1 MFKALGGKVPE
12 LGHLSLLAGSEG
24 EGLSKRLGSLNLGE
38 LKQEG
43 FESITLSSLLAKIGT
58 SDPMKVFINT
68 DELIKDFD
76 LSKFSRNTAKFDSND
91 LYNLSL
97 LIDTD
102 LEPKSLLINLKKIEK
117 SMGRED
123 IDGSYSDRFI
133 DIDILFYDNIIIDSE
148 DLKIPH
154 TKIEI
159 RKFVLVPMLEIADD
173 YVHPILNKTI
183 RQLDNECDDQGIPLK
198 II

>member
-1 MFKALGGKVPE
+1 MSKVYLSIGSNKGNRSVLINKAIDEIEKKV
-12 LGHLSLLAGSEG
+12 GIIISRSSIYQ
-24 EGLSKRLGSLNLGE
+24 SKSWG
-38 LKQEG
+38 
-43 FESITLSSLLAKIGT
+43 
-58 SDPMKVFINT
+58 
-68 DELIKDFD
+68 
-76 LSKFSRNTAKFDSND
+76 FDSND
-91 LYNLSL
+91 FYNLCL

-102 LEPKSLLINLKKIEK
+102 IMPKSLLINLKKIEK

-154 TKIEI
+154 PKIEI

>member
-1 MFKALGGKVPE
+1 MSKVYLSIGSNKGNRSVLINKAIDEIEK
-12 LGHLSLLAGSEG
+12 
-24 EGLSKRLGSLNLGE
+24 
-38 LKQEG
+38 
-43 FESITLSSLLAKIGT
+43 KIGT
-58 SDPMKVFINT
+58 IISRSSIYQ
-68 DELIKDFD
+68 
-76 LSKFSRNTAKFDSND
+76 SKSWGFDSND
-91 LYNLSL
+91 FYNLSL

-102 LEPKSLLINLKKIEK
+102 IEPKSLLINLKKIEK

-133 DIDILFYDNIIIDSE
+133 DIDILFYDNIIIDLE

-154 TKIEI
+154 PKIEI
-159 RKFVLVPMLEIADD
+159 RKFVLIPMLEIADD

>member
-1 MFKALGGKVPE
+1 MSKVYLSIGSNKGNRSVLINKAIDEIEK
-12 LGHLSLLAGSEG
+12 
-24 EGLSKRLGSLNLGE
+24 
-38 LKQEG
+38 
-43 FESITLSSLLAKIGT
+43 KIGKII
-58 SDPMKVFINT
+58 SRSSIYQ
-68 DELIKDFD
+68 
-76 LSKFSRNTAKFDSND
+76 SKSWGFDSND
-91 LYNLSL
+91 FYNLSL

-102 LEPKSLLINLKKIEK
+102 IEPKSLLINLKKIEK

-154 TKIEI
+154 PKIEI

-183 RQLDNECDDQGIPLK
+183 RQLNNECDDQGIPLK

>member
-1 MFKALGGKVPE
+1 MSKVYLSIGSNKGNRSVLINKAIDEIEKKV
-12 LGHLSLLAGSEG
+12 GIIISRSSIYQ
-24 EGLSKRLGSLNLGE
+24 SKSWG
-38 LKQEG
+38 
-43 FESITLSSLLAKIGT
+43 
-58 SDPMKVFINT
+58 
-68 DELIKDFD
+68 
-76 LSKFSRNTAKFDSND
+76 FDSND
-91 LYNLSL
+91 FYNLCL

-102 LEPKSLLINLKKIEK
+102 IMPKSLLINLKRIEK

-123 IDGSYSDRFI
+123 VDGSYSDRLI
-133 DIDILFYDNIIIDSE
+133 DIDILFYDNITTDLE

-154 TKIEI
+154 PKIEI

>member
-1 MFKALGGKVPE
+1 MSKVYLSIGSNKGNRSVLINKAIDEIEK
-12 LGHLSLLAGSEG
+12 
-24 EGLSKRLGSLNLGE
+24 
-38 LKQEG
+38 
-43 FESITLSSLLAKIGT
+43 KIGIII
-58 SDPMKVFINT
+58 SRSSIYQ
-68 DELIKDFD
+68 
-76 LSKFSRNTAKFDSND
+76 SKSWGFDSND
-91 LYNLSL
+91 FYNLSL

-102 LEPKSLLINLKKIEK
+102 IMPKSLLINLKKIEK

-154 TKIEI
+154 PKIEI

>member
-1 MFKALGGKVPE
+1 MSKVYLSIGSNKGNRSVLINKAIDEIEKKV
-12 LGHLSLLAGSEG
+12 GIIISRS
-24 EGLSKRLGSLNLGE
+24 
-38 LKQEG
+38 
-43 FESITLSSLLAKIGT
+43 SIYQ
-58 SDPMKVFINT
+58 
-68 DELIKDFD
+68 
-76 LSKFSRNTAKFDSND
+76 SRSWGFDSND
-91 LYNLSL
+91 FYNLCL

-102 LEPKSLLINLKKIEK
+102 IMPKSLLINLKKIEK

-133 DIDILFYDNIIIDSE
+133 DIDILFYDNIITDLK

-154 TKIEI
+154 PKIEI

-173 YVHPILNKTI
+173 YVHPVLNKTI
-183 RQLDNECDDQGIPLK
+183 KELNNDCSDKDTPLK

>member
-1 MFKALGGKVPE
+1 MSKVYLSIGSNKGNRSVLINKAIDEIEKKVGIIISRSSIYE
-12 LGHLSLLAGSEG
+12 
-24 EGLSKRLGSLNLGE
+24 SKSWG
-38 LKQEG
+38 
-43 FESITLSSLLAKIGT
+43 
-58 SDPMKVFINT
+58 
-68 DELIKDFD
+68 
-76 LSKFSRNTAKFDSND
+76 FDSND
-91 LYNLSL
+91 FYNLCL

-102 LEPKSLLINLKKIEK
+102 IMPKSLLINLKKIEK

-133 DIDILFYDNIIIDSE
+133 DIDILFYDNITTDLE

-154 TKIEI
+154 PKIEI

-183 RQLDNECDDQGIPLK
+183 KELYNDCSDQDIPLK

>member
-1 MFKALGGKVPE
+1 MSKVYLSIGSNKGNRSVLINKAIDEIEK
-12 LGHLSLLAGSEG
+12 
-24 EGLSKRLGSLNLGE
+24 
-38 LKQEG
+38 
-43 FESITLSSLLAKIGT
+43 KIGKII
-58 SDPMKVFINT
+58 SRSSIYQ
-68 DELIKDFD
+68 
-76 LSKFSRNTAKFDSND
+76 SKSWGFDSND
-91 LYNLSL
+91 FYNLSL

-102 LEPKSLLINLKKIEK
+102 IEPKSLLINLKKIEK
-117 SMGRED
+117 SMGKED
-123 IDGSYSDRFI
+123 IVGSYSDRFI

-154 TKIEI
+154 PKIEI

>member
-1 MFKALGGKVPE
+1 MSKVYLSIGSNKGNRSVLINKAIDEIEKKVGKII
-12 LGHLSLLAGSEG
+12 SRSTIYQ
-24 EGLSKRLGSLNLGE
+24 SKSWG
-38 LKQEG
+38 
-43 FESITLSSLLAKIGT
+43 
-58 SDPMKVFINT
+58 
-68 DELIKDFD
+68 
-76 LSKFSRNTAKFDSND
+76 FDSND
-91 LYNLSL
+91 FYNLCL

-102 LEPKSLLINLKKIEK
+102 IVPKSLLINLKKIEK

-133 DIDILFYDNIIIDSE
+133 DIDILFYDNIITDSE

-154 TKIEI
+154 PKIEI

-183 RQLDNECDDQGIPLK
+183 KELNNDCNDQDIPLK

>member
-1 MFKALGGKVPE
+1 MSKVY
-12 LGHLSLLAGSEG
+12 LSIGSNKGNRSLLINKAIDEIEKKVGIIISRSSIYQ
-24 EGLSKRLGSLNLGE
+24 SKSWG
-38 LKQEG
+38 
-43 FESITLSSLLAKIGT
+43 
-58 SDPMKVFINT
+58 
-68 DELIKDFD
+68 
-76 LSKFSRNTAKFDSND
+76 FDSND
-91 LYNLSL
+91 FYNLCL

-102 LEPKSLLINLKKIEK
+102 IMPKSLLINLKKIEK

-123 IDGSYSDRFI
+123 VDGSYSDRLI
-133 DIDILFYDNIIIDSE
+133 DIDILFYDNITTDSE

-154 TKIEI
+154 PKIEI

-183 RQLDNECDDQGIPLK
+183 KELDNDCGDQDIPLK

>member
-1 MFKALGGKVPE
+1 MSKVYLSIGSNKGNRSVLINKAIDEIEKKV
-12 LGHLSLLAGSEG
+12 GIIISRSSIYQ
-24 EGLSKRLGSLNLGE
+24 SKSWG
-38 LKQEG
+38 
-43 FESITLSSLLAKIGT
+43 
-58 SDPMKVFINT
+58 
-68 DELIKDFD
+68 
-76 LSKFSRNTAKFDSND
+76 FDSND
-91 LYNLSL
+91 FYNLCL

-102 LEPKSLLINLKKIEK
+102 IVPKSLLINLKKIEK

-123 IDGSYSDRFI
+123 VDGSYSDRFI
-133 DIDILFYDNIIIDSE
+133 DIDILFYDNIITDSE

-154 TKIEI
+154 PKIEI

-183 RQLDNECDDQGIPLK
+183 KELYNDCSDQDIPLK

>member
-1 MFKALGGKVPE
+1 MSKVYLSIGSNKGNRSVLINKAIDEIDK
-12 LGHLSLLAGSEG
+12 
-24 EGLSKRLGSLNLGE
+24 
-38 LKQEG
+38 
-43 FESITLSSLLAKIGT
+43 KIGKII
-58 SDPMKVFINT
+58 SRSSIYQ
-68 DELIKDFD
+68 
-76 LSKFSRNTAKFDSND
+76 SKSWGFDSND
-91 LYNLSL
+91 FYNLSL

-102 LEPKSLLINLKKIEK
+102 IEPKSLLINLKKIEK

-154 TKIEI
+154 PKIEI

>member
-1 MFKALGGKVPE
+1 MSKVYLSIGSNKGNRSVLIIKAVDEIEK
-12 LGHLSLLAGSEG
+12 
-24 EGLSKRLGSLNLGE
+24 
-38 LKQEG
+38 
-43 FESITLSSLLAKIGT
+43 KIGKIISRT
-58 SDPMKVFINT
+58 SIYQ
-68 DELIKDFD
+68 
-76 LSKFSRNTAKFDSND
+76 SKSWGFDSND
-91 LYNLSL
+91 FYNLSL

-102 LEPKSLLINLKKIEK
+102 IEPKSLLINLKKIEK

-154 TKIEI
+154 PKIEI

-183 RQLDNECDDQGIPLK
+183 RQLNNECDDQGIPLK

>member
-1 MFKALGGKVPE
+1 MSKVYLSIGSNKGNRSVLINKAIDEIEKKV
-12 LGHLSLLAGSEG
+12 GIIISRSSIYQ
-24 EGLSKRLGSLNLGE
+24 SKSWG
-38 LKQEG
+38 
-43 FESITLSSLLAKIGT
+43 
-58 SDPMKVFINT
+58 
-68 DELIKDFD
+68 
-76 LSKFSRNTAKFDSND
+76 FDSND
-91 LYNLSL
+91 FYNLCL

-102 LEPKSLLINLKKIEK
+102 IMPKSLLINLKKIEK

-123 IDGSYSDRFI
+123 VDGSYSDRLI
-133 DIDILFYDNIIIDSE
+133 DIDILFYDNITTDSE

-154 TKIEI
+154 PKIEI

-183 RQLDNECDDQGIPLK
+183 KELNNDCSDQDIPLK

>member
-1 MFKALGGKVPE
+1 MSKVYLSIGSNKGNRSVLINKATDEIEK
-12 LGHLSLLAGSEG
+12 
-24 EGLSKRLGSLNLGE
+24 
-38 LKQEG
+38 
-43 FESITLSSLLAKIGT
+43 KIGIII
-58 SDPMKVFINT
+58 SRSSMYQSKSWGFNS
-68 DELIKDFD
+68 KDF
-76 LSKFSRNTAKFDSND
+76 
-91 LYNLSL
+91 YNICL

-102 LEPKSLLINLKKIEK
+102 IEPKSLLINLKKIEK
-117 SMGRED
+117 LMGRED

-154 TKIEI
+154 PKIEI

-173 YVHPILNKTI
+173 YMHPILNKTI
-183 RQLDNECDDQGIPLK
+183 NELDNDCDDQDTPLK

>member
-1 MFKALGGKVPE
+1 MSKVYLSIGSNKGNRSVLINKAIDEIEKKV
-12 LGHLSLLAGSEG
+12 GIIIFRSSIYQ
-24 EGLSKRLGSLNLGE
+24 SKSWG
-38 LKQEG
+38 
-43 FESITLSSLLAKIGT
+43 
-58 SDPMKVFINT
+58 
-68 DELIKDFD
+68 
-76 LSKFSRNTAKFDSND
+76 FDSND
-91 LYNLSL
+91 FYNLCL

-102 LEPKSLLINLKKIEK
+102 IMPKSLLINLKKIEK

-133 DIDILFYDNIIIDSE
+133 DIDILFYDNITTDSE

-154 TKIEI
+154 PKIEI

-183 RQLDNECDDQGIPLK
+183 KELDNDCSDQDIPLK

>member
-1 MFKALGGKVPE
+1 MSKVYLSIGSNKGNRSVLINKAIDEIDK
-12 LGHLSLLAGSEG
+12 
-24 EGLSKRLGSLNLGE
+24 
-38 LKQEG
+38 
-43 FESITLSSLLAKIGT
+43 KIGKII
-58 SDPMKVFINT
+58 SRSSIYQ
-68 DELIKDFD
+68 
-76 LSKFSRNTAKFDSND
+76 SKSWGFDSND
-91 LYNLSL
+91 FYNLSL

-102 LEPKSLLINLKKIEK
+102 IEPKSLLINLKKIEK

-154 TKIEI
+154 PKIEI

-183 RQLDNECDDQGIPLK
+183 RQLDNDCDDQGIPLK

>member
-1 MFKALGGKVPE
+1 MSKVYLSIGSNKGNRSVLINKATDEIEK
-12 LGHLSLLAGSEG
+12 
-24 EGLSKRLGSLNLGE
+24 
-38 LKQEG
+38 
-43 FESITLSSLLAKIGT
+43 KIGIII
-58 SDPMKVFINT
+58 SRSSIYQ
-68 DELIKDFD
+68 
-76 LSKFSRNTAKFDSND
+76 SKSWGFDSND
-91 LYNLSL
+91 FYNLCL

-102 LEPKSLLINLKKIEK
+102 IVPKSLLVNLKKIEK

-133 DIDILFYDNIIIDSE
+133 DIDILFYDNIITDSE

-154 TKIEI
+154 PKIEI

-183 RQLDNECDDQGIPLK
+183 KELYNDCSDQDIPLK

>member
-1 MFKALGGKVPE
+1 MSKVYLSIGSNKGNRSVLINKAIDEIEKKV
-12 LGHLSLLAGSEG
+12 GIIISRSSIYQ
-24 EGLSKRLGSLNLGE
+24 SKSWG
-38 LKQEG
+38 
-43 FESITLSSLLAKIGT
+43 
-58 SDPMKVFINT
+58 
-68 DELIKDFD
+68 
-76 LSKFSRNTAKFDSND
+76 FDSND
-91 LYNLSL
+91 FYNLCL

-102 LEPKSLLINLKKIEK
+102 IMPKSLLINLKKIEK

-123 IDGSYSDRFI
+123 IDVSYSDRFI
-133 DIDILFYDNIIIDSE
+133 DIDILFYDNIITDLE

-154 TKIEI
+154 PKIEI

-183 RQLDNECDDQGIPLK
+183 KELDNECSDQDIPLK

>member
-1 MFKALGGKVPE
+1 MSKVYLSIGSNKGNRSVLINKAIDEIEK
-12 LGHLSLLAGSEG
+12 
-24 EGLSKRLGSLNLGE
+24 
-38 LKQEG
+38 
-43 FESITLSSLLAKIGT
+43 KIGIII
-58 SDPMKVFINT
+58 SRSSIYQ
-68 DELIKDFD
+68 
-76 LSKFSRNTAKFDSND
+76 SKSWGFDSND
-91 LYNLSL
+91 FYNLCL

-102 LEPKSLLINLKKIEK
+102 IMPKSLLINLKRIEK

-123 IDGSYSDRFI
+123 VDGSYSDRLI
-133 DIDILFYDNIIIDSE
+133 DIDILFYDNITTDLE

-154 TKIEI
+154 PKIEI

-183 RQLDNECDDQGIPLK
+183 KELYNDCSDKYIPLK

>member
-1 MFKALGGKVPE
+1 MSKVY
-12 LGHLSLLAGSEG
+12 LSIGSNKGNRSLLINKAIDKIEKKVGIIISRSSIYQ
-24 EGLSKRLGSLNLGE
+24 SKSWG
-38 LKQEG
+38 
-43 FESITLSSLLAKIGT
+43 
-58 SDPMKVFINT
+58 
-68 DELIKDFD
+68 
-76 LSKFSRNTAKFDSND
+76 FDSND
-91 LYNLSL
+91 FYNLCL

-102 LEPKSLLINLKKIEK
+102 IMPKSLLINLKKIEK

-123 IDGSYSDRFI
+123 VDGSYSDRLI
-133 DIDILFYDNIIIDSE
+133 DIDILFYDNITTDSE

-154 TKIEI
+154 PKIEI

-183 RQLDNECDDQGIPLK
+183 KELYNDCSDQDIPLK

>member
-1 MFKALGGKVPE
+1 MSKVYLSIGSNKGNRSVLINKAIDEIEKKV
-12 LGHLSLLAGSEG
+12 GIIISRSSIYQ
-24 EGLSKRLGSLNLGE
+24 SKSWG
-38 LKQEG
+38 
-43 FESITLSSLLAKIGT
+43 
-58 SDPMKVFINT
+58 
-68 DELIKDFD
+68 
-76 LSKFSRNTAKFDSND
+76 FDSND
-91 LYNLSL
+91 FYNLCL

-102 LEPKSLLINLKKIEK
+102 IMPKSLLINLKRIEK

-123 IDGSYSDRFI
+123 VDGSYSDRLI
-133 DIDILFYDNIIIDSE
+133 DIDILFYDNITTDSE

-154 TKIEI
+154 PKIEI

-183 RQLDNECDDQGIPLK
+183 QELDNDCSDQDIPLK

>member
-1 MFKALGGKVPE
+1 MSKVYLSIGSNKGNRSVLINKATNEIEKKV
-12 LGHLSLLAGSEG
+12 GIIISRSSIYQ
-24 EGLSKRLGSLNLGE
+24 SKSWG
-38 LKQEG
+38 
-43 FESITLSSLLAKIGT
+43 
-58 SDPMKVFINT
+58 
-68 DELIKDFD
+68 
-76 LSKFSRNTAKFDSND
+76 FDSND
-91 LYNLSL
+91 FYNLCL

-102 LEPKSLLINLKKIEK
+102 IMPKSLLINLKKIEK

-123 IDGSYSDRFI
+123 VDGSYSDRLI
-133 DIDILFYDNIIIDSE
+133 DIDILFYDNITTDSE

-154 TKIEI
+154 PKIEI

-183 RQLDNECDDQGIPLK
+183 KELYNDCSDQDIPLK

>member
-1 MFKALGGKVPE
+1 MSKVYLSIGSNKGNRSVLINKAIDEIEKKV
-12 LGHLSLLAGSEG
+12 GIIISRSSIYQ
-24 EGLSKRLGSLNLGE
+24 SKSWG
-38 LKQEG
+38 
-43 FESITLSSLLAKIGT
+43 
-58 SDPMKVFINT
+58 
-68 DELIKDFD
+68 
-76 LSKFSRNTAKFDSND
+76 FDSND
-91 LYNLSL
+91 FYNLCL

-102 LEPKSLLINLKKIEK
+102 IMPKFLLINLKKIEK

-133 DIDILFYDNIIIDSE
+133 DIDILFYDNITTDSE

-154 TKIEI
+154 PKIEI

-183 RQLDNECDDQGIPLK
+183 KELYNDCSDQDIPLK

>member
-1 MFKALGGKVPE
+1 MSKVYLSIGSNKGNRSVLINKAIDEIEKKV
-12 LGHLSLLAGSEG
+12 GIIISRSSIYQ
-24 EGLSKRLGSLNLGE
+24 SKSWG
-38 LKQEG
+38 
-43 FESITLSSLLAKIGT
+43 
-58 SDPMKVFINT
+58 
-68 DELIKDFD
+68 
-76 LSKFSRNTAKFDSND
+76 FDSND
-91 LYNLSL
+91 FYNLCL

-102 LEPKSLLINLKKIEK
+102 IMPKSLLINLKKIEK

-154 TKIEI
+154 PKIEI

-173 YVHPILNKTI
+173 YVHPTLNKTI

>member
-1 MFKALGGKVPE
+1 MSKVYLSIGSNKGNRSALINKAIDEIEK
-12 LGHLSLLAGSEG
+12 
-24 EGLSKRLGSLNLGE
+24 
-38 LKQEG
+38 
-43 FESITLSSLLAKIGT
+43 KIGIIISRT
-58 SDPMKVFINT
+58 SMYQ
-68 DELIKDFD
+68 
-76 LSKFSRNTAKFDSND
+76 SKSWGFDSND
-91 LYNLSL
+91 FYNLCL

-102 LEPKSLLINLKKIEK
+102 IMPKSLLINLKKIEK

-133 DIDILFYDNIIIDSE
+133 DIDILFYDNITTDSE

-154 TKIEI
+154 PKIEI

-183 RQLDNECDDQGIPLK
+183 KELYNDCSDQDIPLK

>member
-1 MFKALGGKVPE
+1 MSKVYLSIGSNKGNRSILINKAIDEIEKKV
-12 LGHLSLLAGSEG
+12 GIIISRSSIYQ
-24 EGLSKRLGSLNLGE
+24 SKSWG
-38 LKQEG
+38 
-43 FESITLSSLLAKIGT
+43 
-58 SDPMKVFINT
+58 
-68 DELIKDFD
+68 
-76 LSKFSRNTAKFDSND
+76 FDSND
-91 LYNLSL
+91 FYNLCL

-102 LEPKSLLINLKKIEK
+102 IEPKSLLINLKKIEK

-133 DIDILFYDNIIIDSE
+133 DIDILFYDNIITDSE

-154 TKIEI
+154 PKIEI

-173 YVHPILNKTI
+173 YVHPILNKAI
-183 RQLDNECDDQGIPLK
+183 KELDNECSDQDIPLK

>member
-1 MFKALGGKVPE
+1 MSKVYLSIGSNKGNRSVLINKAIDEIEK
-12 LGHLSLLAGSEG
+12 
-24 EGLSKRLGSLNLGE
+24 
-38 LKQEG
+38 
-43 FESITLSSLLAKIGT
+43 KIGT
-58 SDPMKVFINT
+58 IISRSSIYQ
-68 DELIKDFD
+68 
-76 LSKFSRNTAKFDSND
+76 SKSWGFDSND
-91 LYNLSL
+91 FYNLSL

-102 LEPKSLLINLKKIEK
+102 IEPKSLLINLKKIEK

-154 TKIEI
+154 PKIEI

>member
-1 MFKALGGKVPE
+1 MSKVYLSIGSNKGNRSVLINKAIDEIEKKVGIIISRSSIYE
-12 LGHLSLLAGSEG
+12 
-24 EGLSKRLGSLNLGE
+24 SKSWG
-38 LKQEG
+38 
-43 FESITLSSLLAKIGT
+43 
-58 SDPMKVFINT
+58 
-68 DELIKDFD
+68 
-76 LSKFSRNTAKFDSND
+76 FDSND
-91 LYNLSL
+91 FYNLCL

-102 LEPKSLLINLKKIEK
+102 IMPKSLLINLKKIEK

-133 DIDILFYDNIIIDSE
+133 DIDILFYDNIITDSE

-154 TKIEI
+154 PKIEI

-183 RQLDNECDDQGIPLK
+183 KELYNDCSDQDIPLK

>member
-1 MFKALGGKVPE
+1 MSKVYLSIGSNKGNRSVLINKAIDEIDK
-12 LGHLSLLAGSEG
+12 
-24 EGLSKRLGSLNLGE
+24 
-38 LKQEG
+38 
-43 FESITLSSLLAKIGT
+43 KIGKII
-58 SDPMKVFINT
+58 SRSSIYQ
-68 DELIKDFD
+68 
-76 LSKFSRNTAKFDSND
+76 SKSWGFDSND
-91 LYNLSL
+91 FYNISL

-102 LEPKSLLINLKKIEK
+102 IEPKSLLINLKKIEK

-154 TKIEI
+154 PKIEI

>member
-1 MFKALGGKVPE
+1 MSKVYLSIGSNKGNRSILINKAIDEIEKKV
-12 LGHLSLLAGSEG
+12 GIIISRS
-24 EGLSKRLGSLNLGE
+24 
-38 LKQEG
+38 
-43 FESITLSSLLAKIGT
+43 SIYQTKSWG
-58 SDPMKVFINT
+58 
-68 DELIKDFD
+68 
-76 LSKFSRNTAKFDSND
+76 FDSND
-91 LYNLSL
+91 FYNLCL

-102 LEPKSLLINLKKIEK
+102 IEPKSLLINLKKIEK

-133 DIDILFYDNIIIDSE
+133 DIDILFYDNITTDSE

-154 TKIEI
+154 PKIEI

-183 RQLDNECDDQGIPLK
+183 KELDNECSDQDIPLK

>member
-1 MFKALGGKVPE
+1 MSKVY
-12 LGHLSLLAGSEG
+12 LSIGSNKGNRSLLINKAIDEIEKKVGIIISRSSIYQ
-24 EGLSKRLGSLNLGE
+24 SKSWG
-38 LKQEG
+38 
-43 FESITLSSLLAKIGT
+43 
-58 SDPMKVFINT
+58 
-68 DELIKDFD
+68 
-76 LSKFSRNTAKFDSND
+76 FDSND
-91 LYNLSL
+91 FYNLCL

-102 LEPKSLLINLKKIEK
+102 IMPKSLLINLKKIEK

-133 DIDILFYDNIIIDSE
+133 DIDILFYDNIITDSE

-154 TKIEI
+154 PKIEI

-183 RQLDNECDDQGIPLK
+183 KELYNDCSDKDIPLK

>member
-1 MFKALGGKVPE
+1 MGFHLKIMSKVY
-12 LGHLSLLAGSEG
+12 LSIGSNKGNRSLLINKAIDEIEKKVGIIISRSSIYQ
-24 EGLSKRLGSLNLGE
+24 SKSWG
-38 LKQEG
+38 
-43 FESITLSSLLAKIGT
+43 
-58 SDPMKVFINT
+58 
-68 DELIKDFD
+68 
-76 LSKFSRNTAKFDSND
+76 FDSND
-91 LYNLSL
+91 FYNLCL

-102 LEPKSLLINLKKIEK
+102 IMPKSLLINLKKIEK

-123 IDGSYSDRFI
+123 VDGSYSDRLI
-133 DIDILFYDNIIIDSE
+133 DIDILFYDNITTDSE

-154 TKIEI
+154 PKIEI

-183 RQLDNECDDQGIPLK
+183 KELHNDCSDQDIPLK

>member
-1 MFKALGGKVPE
+1 MSKVYLSIGSNKGNRSVLINKAIDEIEK
-12 LGHLSLLAGSEG
+12 
-24 EGLSKRLGSLNLGE
+24 
-38 LKQEG
+38 
-43 FESITLSSLLAKIGT
+43 KIGKII
-58 SDPMKVFINT
+58 SRSSMYQ
-68 DELIKDFD
+68 
-76 LSKFSRNTAKFDSND
+76 SKSWGFDSND
-91 LYNLSL
+91 FYNLSL

-102 LEPKSLLINLKKIEK
+102 IEPKSLLINLKKIEK

-154 TKIEI
+154 PKIEI
-159 RKFVLVPMLEIADD
+159 RKFVLIPMLEIADD

-183 RQLDNECDDQGIPLK
+183 RQLDDECDDQGIPLK

>member
-1 MFKALGGKVPE
+1 MSKVY
-12 LGHLSLLAGSEG
+12 LSIGSNKGNRSLLINKAIDEIEKKVGIIISRSSIYQ
-24 EGLSKRLGSLNLGE
+24 SKSWG
-38 LKQEG
+38 
-43 FESITLSSLLAKIGT
+43 
-58 SDPMKVFINT
+58 
-68 DELIKDFD
+68 
-76 LSKFSRNTAKFDSND
+76 FDSND
-91 LYNLSL
+91 FYNLCL

-102 LEPKSLLINLKKIEK
+102 IMPKSLLINLKKIEK

-123 IDGSYSDRFI
+123 VDGIYSDRLI
-133 DIDILFYDNIIIDSE
+133 DIDILFYDNITTDSE

-154 TKIEI
+154 PKIEI

-183 RQLDNECDDQGIPLK
+183 KELYNDCSDQDIPLK

>member
-1 MFKALGGKVPE
+1 MSKVYLSIGSNKGNRSVLINKAIDEIEKKVGIIISRSSIYE
-12 LGHLSLLAGSEG
+12 
-24 EGLSKRLGSLNLGE
+24 SKSWG
-38 LKQEG
+38 
-43 FESITLSSLLAKIGT
+43 
-58 SDPMKVFINT
+58 
-68 DELIKDFD
+68 
-76 LSKFSRNTAKFDSND
+76 FDSND
-91 LYNLSL
+91 FYNLCL

-102 LEPKSLLINLKKIEK
+102 IMPKSLLINLKKIEK

-123 IDGSYSDRFI
+123 VDGSYSDRLI
-133 DIDILFYDNIIIDSE
+133 DIDILFYDNITTDSE

-154 TKIEI
+154 PKIEI

-183 RQLDNECDDQGIPLK
+183 KELYNDCSDQDIPLK

>member
-1 MFKALGGKVPE
+1 MSKVYLSIGSNKGNRSVLINKAIDEIDKKV
-12 LGHLSLLAGSEG
+12 GIIISRSSIYQ
-24 EGLSKRLGSLNLGE
+24 SKSWG
-38 LKQEG
+38 
-43 FESITLSSLLAKIGT
+43 
-58 SDPMKVFINT
+58 
-68 DELIKDFD
+68 
-76 LSKFSRNTAKFDSND
+76 FDSND
-91 LYNLSL
+91 FYNLCL

-102 LEPKSLLINLKKIEK
+102 IMPKSLLINLKKIEK

-133 DIDILFYDNIIIDSE
+133 DIDILFYDNIITDSE

-154 TKIEI
+154 PKIEI

-183 RQLDNECDDQGIPLK
+183 KELYNDCSDQDIPLK